1 MMIIS
6 LAREKLKQIK
16 NWLSLLVCARSRDP
30 RKGCC
35 VSHTYKALRLMQK
48 TLQIAEF

>member
-35 VSHTYKALRLMQK
+35 VSHTYKALSLMQK
-48 TLQIAEF
+48 TLQIVEF